1 MILHKERNIN
11 AIPFFE
17 SLVNLSEYKERTAER
32 RAEINKLN
40 AFLLEKYSFIIQ
52 TVIEFEEATN
62 NITDPSVLATKL
74 NAYLK
79 RVMPIK
85 DSALL
90 LFDSEYLNLVPVA
103 RLENSKI
110 SKTINGFYK
119 EGVLNLVF
127 DSDREITV
135 PDLESYNSNIPKLNY
150 LILPIKD
157 EGKNEGVLAILTPV
171 TKDKLGDLEKK
182 SIKILLNSAITKI
195 TKANLKE
202 KIKETYTELQTY
214 QAKLSNDFR
223 LAAIGEL
230 TNGIIEEIRNPMQV
244 IISQLD
250 LLNENEEYKKETK
263 KIKRQINK
271 ISKAI
276 DRLVK
281 FSEINHDEIKIQPC
295 SINKIV
301 KEYFSLVKSTLEGL
315 NLEGVLDLEN
325 RIPSIL
331 SHPNY
336 IFKLLNNILGLI
348 NTDWQTRGGV
358 IIQTR
363 YKQNKVIL
371 RIISTNELKKDAG
384 NSQKQSEY
392 QINVNIIANLMKR
405 HEGEYKI
412 ESFENKGSA
421 IVLTFPLKRRIR

>member
-1 MILHKERNIN
+1 MILHKETNIE
-11 AIPFFE
+11 AIPFYE
-17 SLVNLSEYKERTAER
+17 SLVNLTEFKERAAER
-32 RAEINKLN
+32 KREANKVN

-52 TVIEFEEATN
+52 TVIEFEEDTKTLGDP
-62 NITDPSVLATKL
+62 NILAAKL
-74 NAYLK
+74 GIYLK
-79 RVMPIK
+79 KILPLK
-85 DSALL
+85 DTALL
-90 LFDSEYLNLVPVA
+90 LFDNEYLNLKPIDK
-103 RLENSKI
+103 LDNSKI
-110 SKTINGFYK
+110 VSTINGFYK

-127 DSDREITV
+127 DSDKEIVV
-135 PDLESYNSNIPKLNY
+135 PDLESYNSQGPKLNY

-157 EGKNEGVLAILTPV
+157 DGKNEGVLAILTPLA
-171 TKDKLGDLEKK
+171 KEKLGDLEKK
-182 SIKILLNSAITKI
+182 SIRILLNSAMAKI
-195 TKANLKE
+195 GKAHLKE
-202 KIKETYTELQTY
+202 KIKDTYKELQTY

-230 TNGIIEEIRNPMQV
+230 TNGILEEIRNPMQV

-250 LLNENEEYKKETK
+250 LLNVKPEYQKETK

-281 FSEINHDEIKIQPC
+281 FSEVNHDEIKIQPC
-295 SINKIV
+295 SINKII

-325 RIPSIL
+325 RIPSVL

-336 IFKLLNNILGLI
+336 IFQLLNNIFGLI
-348 NTDWQTRGGV
+348 NTDLQSRGGV

-363 YKQNKVIL
+363 YKNNEVIL
-371 RIISTNELKKDAG
+371 RIISTNELKKDTG
-384 NSQKQSEY
+384 NSQKLSEY

-405 HEGEYKI
+405 HEGNYKI

>member
-1 MILHKERNIN
+1 MILHKERNID

-17 SLVNLSEYKERTAER
+17 SLVNLSEYKERATERKAEL
-32 RAEINKLN
+32 NKIN

-52 TVIEFEEATN
+52 TIIAFEEE
-62 NITDPSVLATKL
+62 TKL
-74 NAYLK
+74 TTEPDLLAAKLNKYLK
-79 RVMPIK
+79 KILPVK
-85 DSALL
+85 DSGLL
-90 LFDSEYLNLVPVA
+90 LFDSEYLNLIPINKA
-103 RLENSKI
+103 DSSKLA
-110 SKTINGFYK
+110 KTINGFYK
-119 EGVLNLVF
+119 EGVLNMVF
-127 DSDREITV
+127 DSDRELIV
-135 PDLESYNSNIPKLNY
+135 PDLESYDSSGSKLNY
-150 LILPIKD
+150 LIVPIKD
-157 EGKNEGVLAILTPV
+157 EGKNEGVLALLTPI
-171 TKDKLGDLEKK
+171 TKEKLGDLEKK
-182 SIKILLNSAITKI
+182 SIRILLNSAMSKI
-195 TKANLKE
+195 EKANLKE
-202 KIKETYTELQTY
+202 KLNEAYNELQTY

-230 TNGIIEEIRNPMQV
+230 TNGIVEEIKNPMQV

-250 LLNENEEYKKETK
+250 LLNIKPEYKKETN

-295 SINKIV
+295 NINKIV

-325 RIPSIL
+325 RIPSVL

-336 IFKLLNNILGLI
+336 IYQLLNNIFGLI

-363 YKQNKVIL
+363 YKNNEVIL
-371 RIISTNELKKDAG
+371 RIISTNELKKDSG
-384 NSQKQSEY
+384 SSQKESEY
-392 QINVNIIANLMKR
+392 KINVNIISNLMKR
-405 HEGEYKI
+405 HEGDYKI